1 MSPIALF
8 VYKRP
13 EHSKKVLEALQR
25 NAEAI
30 DSELFVFSDGPKD
43 SSDIAGVQDT
53 RNVIRNITGFKK
65 VYLIESSDNQGLAK
79 SIISGVS
86 NVLASNNTV
95 IVLEDDLIVSEHFLG
110 FMNTALA
117 KYNDIYSVDA
127 IHAYTY
133 PTYQNLP
140 DQYFLKSPGCW
151 GWATWKRAWKKFNP
165 NASDLY
171 HQILSRNL
179 GSEFDYNNSYPYC
192 KMLLDQANGEIDS
205 WAIRW
210 MASCFLGEGLTLNVG
225 KSLVRNIGTDGSG
238 SNTGDTTSFDV
249 DISNERVVFSDI
261 EIVQSSYATEHISAY
276 YKKINAKKGILKKVL
291 NRVLK
296 VLT

>member
-13 EHSKKVLEALQR
+13 EHTKKVLDALKRNSEAM
-25 NAEAI
+25 
-30 DSELFVFSDGPKD
+30 DSELVIFSDGPKTAD
-43 SSDIAGVQDT
+43 DIASVQET
-53 RNVIRNITGFKK
+53 RDVISCITGFKK
-65 VYLIESSDNQGLAK
+65 VSLIESRDNQGLSK

-86 NVLASNNTV
+86 YVLASNNTV

-110 FMNTALA
+110 FMNTALE
-117 KYNDIYSVDA
+117 KYKDIYSVDA

-133 PTYQNLP
+133 PTSKQLP
-140 DQYFLKSPGCW
+140 DLYFLKSPGCW
-151 GWATWKRAWKKFNP
+151 GWATWERAWKKFNP
-165 NASDLY
+165 NAGDLY

-179 GSEFDYNNSYPYC
+179 GREFDYNNSYPYC
-192 KMLLDQANGEIDS
+192 KMLLEQANHNIDS

-238 SNTGDTTSFDV
+238 SNTGDTSSFDV
-249 DISNERVVFSDI
+249 DISNQKVAFSDI
-261 EIVQSSYATEHISAY
+261 EIAQSSYATQQISRY
-276 YKKINAKKGILKKVL
+276 YKKINAKKGILEKAL
-291 NRVLK
+291 NRLLK
-296 VLT
+296 ILK

>member
-13 EHSKKVLEALQR
+13 EHTKKVLEALKR

-30 DSELFVFSDGPKD
+30 DSELIIFSDGPKAA
-43 SSDIAGVQDT
+43 SDIAGVHDT
-53 RNVIRNITGFKK
+53 RSVIRNLTGFKK
-65 VYLIESSDNQGLAK
+65 VSLIESSENQGLAK

-86 NVLASNNTV
+86 KVLASNDTV
-95 IVLEDDLIVSEHFLG
+95 IVLEDDLIVSEYFLG
-110 FMNTALA
+110 FMNAALE
-117 KYNDIYSVDA
+117 KYKDVYSVDA
-127 IHAYTY
+127 IHGYSY
-133 PTYQNLP
+133 PTYQDLP
-140 DQYFLKSPGCW
+140 DLYFLKSPGCW

-165 NASDLY
+165 NARQLY
-171 HQILSRNL
+171 HQILSRKL
-179 GSEFDYNNSYPYC
+179 GSKFDYNNSYPFC
-192 KMLLDQANGEIDS
+192 KMLLDQANGKIDS

-238 SNTGDTTSFDV
+238 SNTGDTSSFDV
-249 DISNERVVFSDI
+249 DISDEKVALSDI
-261 EIVQSSYATEHISAY
+261 EIVQSLYASQQISKY
-276 YKKINAKKGILKKVL
+276 YKKISAKKSLLKKVL

-296 VLT
+296 ILT